1 MNAQLFKVAAI
12 HELEDA
18 CNYLRSL
25 LVARPVVCIYG
36 EMGAGKTTFIQSLLA
51 KMGAGDQVSSPTFSI
66 VNEYQLPD
74 KSAVFH
80 FDLYRLNSLQEALDI
95 GCEEYFESGSVCL
108 IEWPGLI
115 EPLLPQNH
123 VNVSISE
130 NMGQRL
136 IEIR

>member
-1 MNAQLFKVAAI
+1 MNTRVFKVASI

-18 CNYLRSL
+18 CNFLRSL
-25 LVARPVVCIYG
+25 LATRPVVCFYG
-36 EMGAGKTTFIQSLLA
+36 EMGAGKTTFIQFLLA

-80 FDLYRLNSLQEALDI
+80 FDFYRLSSLQEALDI
-95 GCEEYFESGSVCL
+95 GCEEYLESGSVCL

-123 VNVSISE
+123 VHVSISE
-130 NMGQRL
+130 SIGQRL